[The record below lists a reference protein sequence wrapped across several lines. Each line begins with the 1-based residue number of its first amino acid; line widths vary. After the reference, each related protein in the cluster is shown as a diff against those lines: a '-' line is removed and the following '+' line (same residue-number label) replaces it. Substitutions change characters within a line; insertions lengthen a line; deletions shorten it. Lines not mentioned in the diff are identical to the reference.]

1 MKDCR
6 TAGNAADA
14 AVLLLENIGLKIL
27 HIFVKN
33 RSNSISRSLFYYI
46 YRLRNREKYRRNPCE
61 K

>member
-1 MKDCR
+1 MKDYR

-46 YRLRNREKYRRNPCE
+46 YRLRNREKYRRKPCE